1 MCHEILSPEEHKIY
15 HREASRK
22 WREAHPDKAKEVSR
36 KNHASHRE
44 DDKHRTA
51 AFLLANPEY
60 QSNWQKQNPE
70 ASKARWIRY
79 HLNHPEQGHIDRA
92 RRRARK
98 LQAQGFCT
106 TQQWVDRVAYFGC
119 RCFYCRRELTWEPKR
134 PNTVTQE
141 HLIPLSRNGSNWPA
155 NLVPACLDCNLKKG
169 KKKLAEWVGFEPTN
183 VFTSL
188 DSQSSPL
195 GLSGTIPLYLVDS
208 SMVSIEECG

>member
-1 MCHEILSPEEHKIY
+1 MCHETLNPEAHKAY
-15 HREASRK
+15 HLEASRK
-22 WREAHPDKAKEVSR
+22 WRQAHPDKASQVSR
-36 KNHASHRE
+36 NAHKRNRE
-44 DDKHRTA
+44 YDRQA
-51 AFLLANPEY
+51 AVKQRLRNPDY
-60 QSNWQKQNPE
+60 QKQWALQNPE
-70 ASKARWIRY
+70 LARARYGRYYKA
-79 HLNHPEQGHIDRA
+79 HPEKGHLDRA
-92 RRRARK
+92 RRRARI
-98 LQAQGFCT
+98 LQAPGFCT
-106 TQQWVDRVAYFGC
+106 IEQWRGRVEYYGC